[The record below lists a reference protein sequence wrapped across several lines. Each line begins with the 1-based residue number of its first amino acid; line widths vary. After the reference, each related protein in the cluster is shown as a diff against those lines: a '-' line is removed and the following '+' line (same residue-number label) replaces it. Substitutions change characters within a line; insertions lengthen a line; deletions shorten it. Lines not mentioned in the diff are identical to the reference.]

1 MPITKAGSV
10 GEETLALHLRAHGIP
25 FEREVKVCDGRR
37 WRLDFL
43 VAGSIAVEVNGG
55 TWSGGRHSRGAGQA
69 SDYQKLNRCVLQGW
83 KTLQY
88 TTEQVLAG
96 EAIDDVLEILRN
108 CRDSVAKLPA
118 ASDGY

>member
-1 MPITKAGSV
+1 MPIPKAGSV
-10 GEETLALHLRAHGIP
+10 GEETLALHLRARNIP
-25 FEREVKVCDGRR
+25 FDREVRVCDDRR

-55 TWSGGRHSRGAGQA
+55 TWSGGRHSRGAGQE

-88 TTEQVLAG
+88 TTEQVVKG
-96 EAIDDVLEILRN
+96 EAIADIIHLL
-108 CRDSVAKLPA
+108 
-118 ASDGY
+118 Y

>member
-1 MPITKAGSV
+1 MTIPKAGSV
-10 GEETLALHLRAHGIP
+10 GEATLAFHLKVHNIP
-25 FEREVKVCDGRR
+25 FEREVRVCENRR

-69 SDYQKLNRCVLQGW
+69 SDYQKLNRCVLRGW

-88 TTEQVLAG
+88 TTEQVLA
-96 EAIDDVLEILRN
+96 
-108 CRDSVAKLPA
+108 
-118 ASDGY
+118 